1 MTEFVSFFGSAV
13 ASSPHEALDR
23 KKLVARS
30 GAGLYPAYTLA
41 DIKACIDKI
50 QAVRF
55 REHVVSGI
63 VVIEREASCPVAD
76 ICTHRKVS
84 SSVYQRPSMDR
95 SS

>member
-55 REHVVSGI
+55 REHIVSGVFFLI
-63 VVIEREASCPVAD
+63 IEKCQS
-76 ICTHRKVS
+76 
-84 SSVYQRPSMDR
+84 
-95 SS
+95 